1 MIKHVIRSSY
11 LVKFYLV
18 SELNYGY
25 VKVFR
30 IPSTEH

>member
-1 MIKHVIRSSY
+1 MYIRSSY

-25 VKVFR
+25 GKEFR